1 MSVVQTVQDK
11 HLVSWDF
18 LPMAI
23 SLSHTDQTFGP
34 QLVNHIECNK
44 Y

>member
-23 SLSHTDQTFGP
+23 SLSHTDQRFGP